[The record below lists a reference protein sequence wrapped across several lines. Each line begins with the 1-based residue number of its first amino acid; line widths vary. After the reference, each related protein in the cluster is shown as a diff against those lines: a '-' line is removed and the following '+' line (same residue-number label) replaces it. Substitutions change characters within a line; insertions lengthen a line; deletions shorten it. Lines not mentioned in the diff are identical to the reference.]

1 MRAVIQP
8 AYGGPDV
15 LELREV
21 EVPVVGAGEVL
32 VRIRA
37 AGLNS
42 GDWHLLRGVPYVMR
56 LVFGLRR
63 PRKPIPGMDLAGE
76 VEAVG
81 TGVTALRV
89 GDAVFGW
96 GPGTFA
102 EYACVPEKNVM
113 TMPRDLTFEQAAAV
127 GDSAFTALIAVRD
140 QGRVRRGDSVLII
153 GAAGGVGA
161 FAVQMAKSFG
171 AKVTAV
177 CSSRNADLVRS
188 LGADEVIDYT
198 QEDFTQGGRQYDV
211 MLDLI
216 GNHSLAA
223 CRHSLTPRGTYVLVG
238 VKDMGRWFG
247 LARQFKALST
257 SPFVRQTMRVFV
269 CRHTSADLA
278 VLKQL
283 VEAGDVEPVVD
294 RRYDLAQVREAFRAL
309 GSGHAR
315 GKTVITV

>member
-21 EVPVVGAGEVL
+21 EAPVAGAGEVL

-42 GDWHLLRGVPYVMR
+42 ADWHLLRGVPYVMR

-102 EYACVPEKNVM
+102 EYACVPEN
-113 TMPRDLTFEQAAAV
+113 
-127 GDSAFTALIAVRD
+127 
-140 QGRVRRGDSVLII
+140 
-153 GAAGGVGA
+153 
-161 FAVQMAKSFG
+161 
-171 AKVTAV
+171 
-177 CSSRNADLVRS
+177 N
-188 LGADEVIDYT
+188 
-198 QEDFTQGGRQYDV
+198 
-211 MLDLI
+211 
-216 GNHSLAA
+216 
-223 CRHSLTPRGTYVLVG
+223 
-238 VKDMGRWFG
+238 
-247 LARQFKALST
+247 
-257 SPFVRQTMRVFV
+257 
-269 CRHTSADLA
+269 
-278 VLKQL
+278 
-283 VEAGDVEPVVD
+283 
-294 RRYDLAQVREAFRAL
+294 
-309 GSGHAR
+309 
-315 GKTVITV
+315 